1 MDNIIAS
8 KQLSIERK
16 RLIVE
21 LCENDRGRY
30 LRITEFAHGHRNAII
45 VPSPGLPEFT
55 AAIQEVLSAVGNTTT
70 PGT

>member
-1 MDNIIAS
+1 MDIIIAA
-8 KQLSIERK
+8 KQLMIERT

-55 AAIQEVLSAVGNTTT
+55 AALEEVLGHSGESTA
-70 PGT
+70 PDA

>member
-8 KQLSIERK
+8 KQLMIERK

-21 LCENDRGRY
+21 LCSNARGQF

-55 AAIQEVLSAVGNTTT
+55 AAIKEVLSQADNNTM
-70 PGT
+70 PEA

>member
-8 KQLSIERK
+8 KQLNIERK